1 MRLKRKGI
9 NALLAL
15 LLLVAFTAQ
24 PLLAAPKATSVKVTF
39 VSAKLVENNHVGNE
53 WRYEARAGSKEIE
66 EGHSVTLTVKGSE
79 TIKLEVDVE
88 EQDKIP
94 DIGKG
99 SSTIKLSAIKG
110 TVTKT
115 MKVTVVENRGRYS
128 GNTATWEFAFKIS
141 KAS

>member
-1 MRLKRKGI
+1 MKRKGI
-9 NALLAL
+9 GGLLAL
-15 LLLVAFTAQ
+15 LLLFAFAAQ
-24 PLLAAPKATSVKVTF
+24 PLSAAPKATSVKVTF

-66 EGHSVTLTVKGSE
+66 EGHSVTLTLKGSE
-79 TIKLEVDVE
+79 AIKLKVDVE

-94 DIGKG
+94 DLGQG
-99 SSTIKLSAIKG
+99 SATIKLSTIKG
-110 TVTKT
+110 TVTKKI
-115 MKVTVVENRGRYS
+115 KVTVVENRGRYS